1 MSNPYKGGKYAAKN
15 KQKLQEP
22 EQNNTE
28 PPKNGSIKSS
38 GTASCF
44 DWTESL
50 VIAVV
55 VVGLIFTFIFRIVTV
70 SGTSMDPNL
79 HNADRVV
86 ISSWSYRPQQFDVV
100 VLKRTVG
107 LDEPIVKRVIATEGQ
122 RVYINY
128 DEGAV
133 YVDGEKLDES
143 AYLSEDVKTTKPSS
157 SSDNPLLEFPEEGL
171 VVPEGHIFVL
181 GDHRSVSLDSRFQ
194 AVGMVDERYVL
205 GKALFKIYPFNHIGT
220 IKS

>member
-1 MSNPYKGGKYAAKN
+1 MSDHYNGGKYAAGN
-15 KQKLQEP
+15 KQNIQEP
-22 EQNNTE
+22 KQTPAQ

-38 GTASCF
+38 GTVACF

-50 VIAVV
+50 IIAVV

-79 HNADRVV
+79 LNADRVV
-86 ISSWSYRPQQFDVV
+86 ISSWSYQPQQFDVV

-122 RVYINY
+122 RIYIDY
-128 DEGAV
+128 EEGDV

-143 AYLSEDVKTTKPSS
+143 AYLPPGVKTYKPSATRE
-157 SSDNPLLEFPEEGL
+157 NPLLEFPEEGL

-181 GDHRSVSLDSRFQ
+181 GDNRDVSLDSRFM

-205 GKALFKIYPFNHIGT
+205 GKALLKIFPFNHIGT
-220 IKS
+220 IKG